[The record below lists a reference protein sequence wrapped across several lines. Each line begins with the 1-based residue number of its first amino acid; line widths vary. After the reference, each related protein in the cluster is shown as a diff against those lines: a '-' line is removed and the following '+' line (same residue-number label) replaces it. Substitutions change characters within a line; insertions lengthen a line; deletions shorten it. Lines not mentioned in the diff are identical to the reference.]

1 MPRSEPHILVVDD
14 EQDICANLHDILT
27 DFGYRVDTAPDA
39 SAALQMLDER
49 QYDIAL
55 LDLKMPGVS
64 GVELCRKMRD
74 QRCGTVGMILTAYAT
89 PEAAQAAL
97 RAGAW
102 TVLSKPIDTRQLM
115 DLIEKI
121 LRQPLVLVVD
131 DDRDLC
137 LSMRDLLRDQGYRVM
152 LAHSQVEANL
162 RIDGDGPQVALID
175 LKLADEDGLEVFE
188 QIRGRM
194 PDARTILITAHRD
207 EMSSQI
213 NDALRRGVTSVC
225 YKPFEPTQLLEMI
238 RQSLNAHGA
247 S

>member
-14 EQDICANLHDILT
+14 EQDICANLQDILT

-39 SAALQMLDER
+39 AAALHMLDER
-49 QYDIAL
+49 VYDIAL
-55 LDLKMPGVS
+55 LDLKMPGIS

-74 QRCGTVGMILTAYAT
+74 QRCGTVGMILTAYASPQT
-89 PEAAQAAL
+89 AQDAL

-102 TVLSKPIDTRQLM
+102 TVMSKPIDTRQLM

-137 LSMRDLLRDQGYRVM
+137 QSMHDLLRDQGYRVM
-152 LAHSQVEANL
+152 LAHSQSEAHQ
-162 RIDGDGPQVALID
+162 RIDADGPHVALID

-188 QIRGRM
+188 QIRSRM
-194 PDARTILITAHRD
+194 PDSRTILITAHRD
-207 EMSSQI
+207 EMSARIHQ
-213 NDALRRGVTSVC
+213 ALQRGVTSVC
-225 YKPFEPTQLLEMI
+225 YKPFEPTQLLEAI
-238 RQSLNAHGA
+238 RQSLGENKA